1 MESQRETRETPK
13 AEHREIQ
20 SQEIHSGIVIER
32 YGGEKPSDLESYR
45 ETWIKER
52 PPELESCRE
61 RQSGKKPR
69 DGVSGRQRRER
80 RQREDSQKES
90 PRRVEIPPRQ
100 SQGDTE
106 RSRYSPRDSHRETRR
121 DH

>member
-1 MESQRETRETPK
+1 MESHRETRETPK
-13 AEHREIQ
+13 TEHREIQ
-20 SQEIHSGIVIER
+20 SQEIHSAIVIGR
-32 YGGEKPSDLESYR
+32 YGGDRPSEMESYR

-52 PPELESCRE
+52 PPGLESH
-61 RQSGKKPR
+61 RQSGENPR

-80 RQREDSQKES
+80 RQRGES
-90 PRRVEIPPRQ
+90 RFPRRQ

-106 RSRYSPRDSHRETRR
+106 KGQYPPRDSHRERRR